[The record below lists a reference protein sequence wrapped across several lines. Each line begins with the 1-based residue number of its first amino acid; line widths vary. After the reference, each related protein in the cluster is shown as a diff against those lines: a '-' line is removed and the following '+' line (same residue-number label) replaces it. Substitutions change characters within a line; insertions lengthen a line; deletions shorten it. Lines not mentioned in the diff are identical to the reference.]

1 MICSLKYNLGGILK
15 NGCNIYSALSVFRV
29 KAEMISKGIMELTY
43 EANLPLLRKLA
54 ILLAI
59 SGSND
64 DLFIESYGDT
74 DHEAED
80 VAEDLSGKGPRKSD
94 GQIEKE
100 AVEILD
106 LYGNAIL
113 RLGVSY
119 LHNKEDAED
128 ILQETMIKFVT
139 VRPVFESEAHRKAW
153 LMRVASNLSK
163 NRIDYNKVR
172 DNLELNEEIA
182 GQVQEDL
189 DNQDEYKAIWDAV
202 RSLPV
207 HQREAIHLFY
217 QEGYSTSEIAV
228 LTGRREATV
237 RSDLKRARDKL
248 KELLKEADDFE

>member
-1 MICSLKYNLGGILK
+1 
-15 NGCNIYSALSVFRV
+15 
-29 KAEMISKGIMELTY
+29 MELTY

-54 ILLAI
+54 VLLAM
-59 SGSND
+59 SGS
-64 DLFIESYGDT
+64 SGDQFVIRKGRPG
-74 DHEAED
+74 DEAIDSSDETPTTG
-80 VAEDLSGKGPRKSD
+80 AQRKSD
-94 GQIEKE
+94 EEIEKE
-100 AVEILD
+100 AEEILD
-106 LYGNAIL
+106 LHGNSIL
-113 RLGVSY
+113 RLAVSY

-139 VRPVFESEAHRKAW
+139 VRPNFETEAHRKAW
-153 LMRVASNLSK
+153 LMRVASNLAK

-172 DNLELNEEIA
+172 DTMELNEEIA
-182 GQVQEDL
+182 GEVQEDL
-189 DNQDEYKAIWDAV
+189 DKGDEYKAIWDAV
-202 RSLPV
+202 MCLPV

>member
-1 MICSLKYNLGGILK
+1 
-15 NGCNIYSALSVFRV
+15 
-29 KAEMISKGIMELTY
+29 MELTY

-54 ILLAI
+54 ILLAVP
-59 SGSND
+59 GLND
-64 DLFIESYGDT
+64 DNPFILAGDGADDMT
-74 DHEAED
+74 AAEPS
-80 VAEDLSGKGPRKSD
+80 SGAQQKSD

-100 AVEILD
+100 AEEILD
-106 LYGNAIL
+106 LHGNSIL
-113 RLGVSY
+113 RLALSY

-153 LMRVASNLSK
+153 LMRVSSNLAK

-172 DNLELNEEIA
+172 DTMELNEEIA

-189 DNQDEYKAIWDAV
+189 DKGDEYKAIWDAV
-202 RSLPV
+202 RCLPV

-217 QEGYSTSEIAV
+217 QEGYQTSEIARIM
-228 LTGRREATV
+228 GRREATV

-248 KELLKEADDFE
+248 RELLKEVDDFE

>member
-1 MICSLKYNLGGILK
+1 MRNRCNICSA
-15 NGCNIYSALSVFRV
+15 SSVFRV
-29 KAEMISKGIMELTY
+29 KAEMIRRGSMELSY

-59 SGSND
+59 SGSGD
-64 DLFIESYGDT
+64 DYFVIRSARPGDEAT
-74 DHEAED
+74 DASLDEPTTGDA
-80 VAEDLSGKGPRKSD
+80 RKSD
-94 GQIEKE
+94 EQIEKE
-100 AVEILD
+100 AEEIID
-106 LYGNAIL
+106 LHGNAIL
-113 RLGVSY
+113 RLALSY

-128 ILQETMIKFVT
+128 ILQETLIKFVT
-139 VRPVFESEAHRKAW
+139 VRPNFESEAHRKAW
-153 LMRVASNLSK
+153 LMRVASNLAK

-172 DNLELNEEIA
+172 DTMELNEEIA
-182 GQVQEDL
+182 GEVQEDL
-189 DNQDEYKAIWDAV
+189 DKGEEYKAIWDAV

-228 LTGRREATV
+228 ITGRREATV